1 MNERFYEDLEL
12 VDERFFA
19 KRAHPTW
26 DRYFLV
32 PSEYLTSEALMLDA
46 IVGTLVY
53 EIREEYKATSA
64 PLPLLKAR
72 RRLTREAKDKNKAY
86 R

>member
-1 MNERFYEDLEL
+1 MKKFYEELEL
-12 VDERFFA
+12 VDEQFFA
-19 KRAHPTW
+19 QRAHPTW

-53 EIREEYKATSA
+53 EIQEEYKAANA
-64 PLPLLKAR
+64 PLPLLNAR
-72 RRLTREAKDKNKAY
+72 RRKTREAKDQNKAY